1 MAVVRMDTGTPGRG
15 TAPGIR
21 LRLERPAIGMK
32 TAEDRE
38 RFVELRAAGLSY
50 AKIAE
55 ALDVSK
61 PTLISW
67 AKEMQ
72 VELANAKAMRA
83 DETLQRYAEARD
95 RRMVALAQTLDRV
108 LDALAARDLG
118 DVRTADLLKLALAYG
133 DALQA
138 EAEPP
143 QFTSAEPD
151 LGATLPPPVRWPV

>member
-1 MAVVRMDTGTPGRG
+1 
-15 TAPGIR
+15 
-21 LRLERPAIGMK
+21 MK
-32 TAEDRE
+32 TAADKE

-83 DETLQRYAEARD
+83 DEVLQRYAEARD

-108 LDALAARDLG
+108 LDALAAKLRGIAKAKGKTLAAI
-118 DVRTADLLKLALAYG
+118 VREALAAAIERHQG
-133 DALQA
+133 GERIQPRPSRSAIVRDALEAHLWRLQA
-138 EAEPP
+138 
-143 QFTSAEPD
+143 
-151 LGATLPPPVRWPV
+151 